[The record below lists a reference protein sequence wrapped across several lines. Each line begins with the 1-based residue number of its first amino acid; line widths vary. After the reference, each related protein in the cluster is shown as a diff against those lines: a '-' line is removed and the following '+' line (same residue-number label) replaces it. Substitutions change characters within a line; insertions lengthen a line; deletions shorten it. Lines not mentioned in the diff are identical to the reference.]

1 MDPASDWHVYQIE
14 WTPEFIRWSVDG
26 REVRANS
33 KFDPAVK
40 LIAKPQALMMNF
52 WTPQFPQW
60 QAGFNDSDMPWHA
73 MYDYVEIYTY
83 NKKTR
88 MFDLHWRDDFDFL
101 DLTRWEPSN
110 NYGFT
115 DNSTTFFG
123 S

>member
-1 MDPASDWHVYQIE
+1 M
-14 WTPEFIRWSVDG
+14 
-26 REVRANS
+26 RANS

-60 QAGFNDSDMPWHA
+60 QVGFNDADMPWHA
-73 MYDYVEIYTY
+73 MYDYVEIYNY

>member
-1 MDPASDWHVYQIE
+1 
-14 WTPEFIRWSVDG
+14 
-26 REVRANS
+26 
-33 KFDPAVK
+33 
-40 LIAKPQALMMNF
+40 
-52 WTPQFPQW
+52 
-60 QAGFNDSDMPWHA
+60 
-73 MYDYVEIYTY
+73 MYDYVEIYNY

-123 S
+123 SQVFVQQGSLVLQMDKPAISQTGQPTYGAPVASPFALPMFNNN